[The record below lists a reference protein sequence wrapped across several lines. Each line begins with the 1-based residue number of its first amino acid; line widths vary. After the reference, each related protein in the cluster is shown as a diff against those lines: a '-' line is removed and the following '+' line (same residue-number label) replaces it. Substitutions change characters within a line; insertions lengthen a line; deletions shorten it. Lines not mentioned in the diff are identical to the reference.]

1 MSRKRLVLTAIVL
14 VLILAIGGILAYF
27 TDVQTKT
34 NRFKTGEVKIEVTE
48 PSWPGNPTNPG
59 DPETEVPVTPNQ
71 EIAKDPLVTN
81 RGDGEVYAF
90 VEVTIPVAN
99 VKVGDAT
106 AAAPTQLFTLLDEN
120 GTAGIN
126 SGWVLVSKTPETL
139 SATTENV
146 TYVYAYGTSTAL
158 TPLAKDVATAKPVF
172 SKVKF
177 ADVKEN
183 DYSTSGIQGKS
194 YEVVVNGYGI
204 QKEGLTSAKPS
215 DVWPSVK

>member
-48 PSWPGNPTNPG
+48 PSFPG
-59 DPETEVPVTPNQ
+59 DPDDPTSKVPVTPNQ

-81 RGDGEVYAF
+81 KGDGEVYAF

-99 VKVGDAT
+99 VKVGNAT
-106 AAAPTQLFTLLDEN
+106 TAAPTELFTTLKSD
-120 GTAGIN
+120 GTAGVN

-139 SATTENV
+139 SSTTTSV
-146 TYVYAYGTSTAL
+146 TYVYAYGTDEALTAL
-158 TPLAKDVATAKPVF
+158 EKNDATSKLF
-172 SKVKF
+172 NKVKF
-177 ADVKEN
+177 ADVKET
-183 DYSTSGIQGKS
+183 DYSESGIQGKDF
-194 YEVVVNGYGI
+194 EVVVNGYGI
-204 QKEGLTSAKPS
+204 QKDGLSSAVPAT
-215 DVWPSVK
+215 VWPDVK